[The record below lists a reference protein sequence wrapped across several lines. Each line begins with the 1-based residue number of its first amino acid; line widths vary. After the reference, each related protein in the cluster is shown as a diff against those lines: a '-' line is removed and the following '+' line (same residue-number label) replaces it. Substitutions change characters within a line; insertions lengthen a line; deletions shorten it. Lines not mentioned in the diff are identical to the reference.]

1 MFNVTD
7 NMLFSLNKSSTH
19 RLLLQ
24 NALIVQEIFLE
35 NLQER
40 SAGTYLID
48 TESMQNELRSGI
60 INFWLVVYG
69 ISQFLARSNSCRKI
83 FGCGD
88 SW

>member
-1 MFNVTD
+1 M
-7 NMLFSLNKSSTH
+7 
-19 RLLLQ
+19 
-24 NALIVQEIFLE
+24 IVQETFLE

-48 TESMQNELRSGI
+48 TLSMQNELRSGI

-69 ISQFLARSNSCRKI
+69 ISQFWLVVIPVERFLAR
-83 FGCGD
+83 GD